1 MSSDFLVTSKED
13 MQKRGWEQLDFLFIN
28 GDAYVD
34 HPSFAASVI
43 GRTLESHGYKVG
55 LICQPDWRSTKE
67 FRSLGKPRLGVLVCA
82 GNLDSML
89 SKYTAAKKER
99 SKDSYSP
106 GGQTNRRPDRATVV
120 YCNRIREVWKNIPL
134 IIGGIEASLRRFTH
148 YDYWSNKL
156 RHSVLLDSK
165 ADLLIYGMGEKQIV
179 QIADY
184 LAGGI
189 PISEIK
195 HVDGTAYVE
204 QNLDN
209 LIEEYIEIPTHEDI
223 VADKLLFAKAFV
235 LQDKEQD
242 SINGKIVVQKSKN
255 VFVIQRKPSLPLSTE
270 ELDQI
275 YDLPY
280 KRTYHPSYEVY
291 GGVPAIEEVQFSII
305 SHRGC
310 FGSCSFCAIHS
321 HQGRI
326 IQARSHQSIVNEA
339 ISITKLPNFKGY
351 IHDVGGPTANFR
363 HPSCDKQFTKGIC
376 QDKQCLHPKSCK
388 NIDTSHDDYIDLLR
402 SVRQIKGI
410 KKVFI
415 RSGIRY
421 DYILEDKN
429 KKFLRELCE
438 HHVSGQLKIAPEHVS
453 SFVLNIMRKPGK
465 DKYLAFIKEYEKMN
479 LLLDKKQYLVPY
491 YISSHPGCTLK
502 DAIELAEFI
511 RDTGHYP
518 EQVQDFIPTPGS
530 YSTAMYYSEIEPVSG
545 KKLFIA
551 KNPLDKAMQRALIQ
565 YKNPKNY
572 DLVLMALQ
580 KANRLD
586 LIGLTKKSLIKPKQY
601 SKTSQKK
608 SIKPITKKIQKRFK

>member
-1 MSSDFLVTSKED
+1 MSGDFLVTSKED

-34 HPSFAASVI
+34 HPSFAAAVI
-43 GRTLESHGYKVG
+43 CRTLEANGYKVG
-55 LICQPDWRSTKE
+55 LICQPDWRSTKD
-67 FRSLGKPRLGVLVCA
+67 FKLLGKPRLGVLVCA

-99 SKDSYSP
+99 SKDAYSP
-106 GGQTNRRPDRATVV
+106 GGQTNRRPDRATIV
-120 YCNRIREVWKNIPL
+120 YCNRIREVWKDIPL

-156 RHSVLLDSK
+156 RRSILLDGK
-165 ADLLIYGMGEKQIV
+165 ADLLIYGMGERQIIE
-179 QIADY
+179 IADC

-189 PISEIK
+189 PVNEIQY
-195 HVDGTAYVE
+195 VDGTAFVK
-204 QNLDN
+204 NSLDD
-209 LIEEYIEIPTHEDI
+209 LQEEYVKLPAHEEILTNSL
-223 VADKLLFAKAFV
+223 KFSQAFK
-235 LQDKEQD
+235 LQDQEQD
-242 SINGKIVVQKSKN
+242 PINGKIIVQKAN
-255 VFVIQRKPSLPLSTE
+255 DLFVVQRKPSFPLNTE
-270 ELDQI
+270 EIDKV
-275 YDLPY
+275 YDLSY
-280 KRTYHPSYEVY
+280 KRTYHPSYEAY

-310 FGSCSFCAIHS
+310 FGSCAFCAIHS

-326 IQARSHQSIVNEA
+326 IQARSHQSIVNETV
-339 ISITKLPNFKGY
+339 SITKLPEFKGY

-363 HPSCDKQFTKGIC
+363 QPSCSKQFTKGVC
-376 QDKQCLHPKSCK
+376 KDKQCLHPKACS
-388 NIDTSHDDYIDLLR
+388 NLTASHQDYLELLKK
-402 SVRQIKGI
+402 VRKVPGI

-429 KKFLRELCE
+429 KDFLRELCE
-438 HHVSGQLKIAPEHVS
+438 HHISGQLKIAPEHVS
-453 SFVLNIMRKPGK
+453 PFVLNIMRKPGK

-479 LLLDKKQYLVPY
+479 KKLGKKQYLVPY

-530 YSTAMYYSEIEPVSG
+530 YATAIYYSEVEPNSG
-545 KKLFIA
+545 KKLFVA

-580 KANRLD
+580 KAGRMD
-586 LIGLTKKSLIKPKQY
+586 LVGFTNKSLIKPKQY
-601 SKTSQKK
+601 SKINKNKT
-608 SIKPITKKIQKRFK
+608 TKKKVQKRF